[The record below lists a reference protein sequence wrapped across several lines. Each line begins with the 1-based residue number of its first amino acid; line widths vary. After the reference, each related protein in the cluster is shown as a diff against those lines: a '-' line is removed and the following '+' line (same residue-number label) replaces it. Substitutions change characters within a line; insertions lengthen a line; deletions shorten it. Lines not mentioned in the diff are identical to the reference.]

1 MATVVNGWT
10 LLYHPV
16 FGERY
21 TALRDEARRLKGRLP
36 PEDYRA
42 HQTVRIFVSVRRLIT
57 EVAPTG
63 PNTPEYRLRADL
75 AKYLRAK
82 GKGLPP
88 RYRLFWIFS
97 TTAKAIIYLYLND
110 VATLRTEGA
119 RTDPYVRFRR
129 LIDRGSI
136 GPDFESNLRAWQQ
149 PLTE

>member
-1 MATVVNGWT
+1 
-10 LLYHPV
+10 
-16 FGERY
+16 
-21 TALRDEARRLKGRLP
+21 
-36 PEDYRA
+36 
-42 HQTVRIFVSVRRLIT
+42 
-57 EVAPTG
+57 APTD

-75 AKYLRAK
+75 AKYRRAK

-97 TTAKAIIYLYLND
+97 TTAKVIIYLYLND
-110 VATLRTEGA
+110 AATLRTEGA